1 MSEAEIE
8 TQKRLKLI
16 DDFAKE
22 IQEDVLG
29 IILVD
34 STAYAP
40 YVNVRKDS
48 DIDII
53 VVYDDIRKCAG
64 DYFNEASYLQNESYD
79 GYLVKRHENL
89 GHKVDLR
96 NWNIDDL
103 SLSIHNINFSA
114 LQKISYGNYE
124 TLAYYRQ
131 SQKSTMYYSKD
142 FDGNECPFKPQ
153 CISILGQD
161 GERRIDSIAFQSS
174 KGNYVIGNDMDKL
187 LSGAK
192 IIYDKNGQMQRVL
205 DTLWLSVTKKLIEHR
220 RKHRQIVD
228 LDHEDVAP
236 LLFRYSRFSD
246 DVKQDI
252 KQKTRENILLNLKY
266 ENEQKRN
273 DTNEH
278 FKVMRESVRQ
288 IKKEK
293 QPYLKPDVQEIS
305 GSEALDLLAQLK
317 GNQKL

>member
-29 IILVD
+29 IILVG

-131 SQKSTMYYSKD
+131 SQKGTMYYSKD
-142 FDGNECPFKPQ
+142 FDGKEYPFKPE
-153 CISILGQD
+153 CIPVSGQD
-161 GERRIDSIAFQSS
+161 GERRIDSIAFQSPE
-174 KGNYVIGNDMDKL
+174 GNYIIGNDMDKL
-187 LSGAK
+187 LSGAT
-192 IIYDKNGQMQRVL
+192 IVYDKDGKVQKVL
-205 DTLWLSVTKKLIEHR
+205 EALWLNVTKRLIEHR
-220 RKHRQIVD
+220 RKHHQYMNPSCENI
-228 LDHEDVAP
+228 AP

-246 DVKQDI
+246 SVKQDI
-252 KQKTRENILLNLKY
+252 KNKTYFNILQNLEK
-266 ENEQKRN
+266 EQQEEKTLTKKHFQKMSHFVHEMKR
-273 DTNEH
+273 
-278 FKVMRESVRQ
+278 KKIPY
-288 IKKEK
+288 IKPKTQKIEGK
-293 QPYLKPDVQEIS
+293 KLSDIIT
-305 GSEALDLLAQLK
+305 QLQQDIK
-317 GNQKL
+317 